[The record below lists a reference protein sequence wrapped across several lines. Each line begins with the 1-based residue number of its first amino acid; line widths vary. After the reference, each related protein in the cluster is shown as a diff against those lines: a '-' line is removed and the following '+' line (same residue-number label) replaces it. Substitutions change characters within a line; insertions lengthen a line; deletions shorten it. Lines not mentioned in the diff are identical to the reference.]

1 MHRLLSSAL
10 LMFAGIAQAN
20 AAELPDCRLD
30 SSLVVTSILER
41 SRPSPEYAVSLNV
54 VGTLRNGAPVAYAKD
69 DAVLV
74 VDLQVVRAIPS
85 VVPTANV
92 LLRNSWAL
100 SSNYRLAA
108 ERPLPAVR
116 EIKLE
121 DGRIFRIIW
130 SDYASILLV
139 NEEGRF
145 CNKAINARSPPY
157 VWIAG
162 TLSQEPDDVPLLSR
176 TVEEQGPGGSL
187 RIIFNGIGA
196 GQMSFQEVWVHG
208 STVLSS
214 TARNFDQFAQ
224 SIKIGP
230 FSFDVVETG
239 GGKVTLR
246 YEIAERSPIGETELE
261 RLPLRN
267 RR

>member
-1 MHRLLSSAL
+1 M
-10 LMFAGIAQAN
+10 
-20 AAELPDCRLD
+20 
-30 SSLVVTSILER
+30 
-41 SRPSPEYAVSLNV
+41 
-54 VGTLRNGAPVAYAKD
+54 
-69 DAVLV
+69 LV

-85 VVPTANV
+85 VVPTAKV
-92 LLRNSWAL
+92 LLKNSWAL

-108 ERPLPAVR
+108 ERPLAALR
-116 EIKLE
+116 EVKLD
-121 DGRIFRIIW
+121 DGRIFRIIRLTDG
-130 SDYASILLV
+130 SVLLV

-145 CNKAINARSPPY
+145 CNKAINAKSSPF
-157 VWIAG
+157 VWIED
-162 TLSQEPDDVPLLSR
+162 TLSQEPDDVPLLSS

-214 TARNFDQFAQ
+214 TARNFDQFAEN
-224 SIKIGP
+224 IKIGP

-246 YEIAERSPIGETELE
+246 YEIAERSPISETELA